1 MIFKKEN
8 KEINLYPDLKNRIK
22 EWCESIDDDTTIR
35 QTVQTVSRM
44 QDKKE
49 VYIKENKL
57 AVVCCFKCLHGA
69 FIKDPFNKKYEN
81 LSYVSFIRRI
91 PKNVILPV
99 KKNRPL

>member
-1 MIFKKEN
+1 
-8 KEINLYPDLKNRIK
+8 
-22 EWCESIDDDTTIR
+22 
-35 QTVQTVSRM
+35 M

-69 FIKDPFNKKYEN
+69 FIKDPSNKKYEN

-99 KKNRPL
+99 KKTDLCELGVFAKKKLKQRILKLKKKIIYYCFIEII